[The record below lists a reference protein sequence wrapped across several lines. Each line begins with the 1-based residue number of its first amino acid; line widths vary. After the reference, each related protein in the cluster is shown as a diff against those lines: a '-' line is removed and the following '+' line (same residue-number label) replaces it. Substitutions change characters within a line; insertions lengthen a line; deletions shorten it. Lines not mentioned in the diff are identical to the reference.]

1 MLETRHFDIIK
12 VLKITLQGKELKSSS
27 SRWSANSCVA
37 RDKYGTQSCCL
48 RDFVPARYNLAMKD
62 LRLTVKINR
71 SIDEVFEFTTNPNN
85 TPKWI
90 DFVEGERAD
99 SFPPQI
105 GTKYENW
112 DASGKVNEYVVTK
125 YEPPKVFQLDATH
138 QDYKVCYTY
147 TPISENE
154 TELEYYEW
162 SESDQ
167 LHAPF
172 MQEILDKLKEVMEK
186 N

>member
-1 MLETRHFDIIK
+1 
-12 VLKITLQGKELKSSS
+12 
-27 SRWSANSCVA
+27 
-37 RDKYGTQSCCL
+37 
-48 RDFVPARYNLAMKD
+48 MKD

-71 SIDEVFEFTTNPNN
+71 PIGEVFEFTTNPIN

-90 DFVEGERAD
+90 DSVEGEKAD
-99 SFPPQI
+99 LYPPKI
-105 GTKYENW
+105 GTIYQNW
-112 DASGKVNEYVVTK
+112 DATGKVNEYKVAQF
-125 YEPPKVFQLDATH
+125 EPSRVFQLDATH
-138 QDYKVCYTY
+138 QDYKVRYTY
-147 TPISENE
+147 TPISDNE

-172 MQEILDKLKEVMEK
+172 MQEILDKLKAVMEAQ